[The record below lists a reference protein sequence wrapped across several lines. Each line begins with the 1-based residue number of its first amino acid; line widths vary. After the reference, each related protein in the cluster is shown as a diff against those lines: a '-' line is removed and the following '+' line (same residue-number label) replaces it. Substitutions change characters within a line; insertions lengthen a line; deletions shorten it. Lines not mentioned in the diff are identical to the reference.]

1 MIRQIFLLAF
11 IALAFSWSAP
21 AVAGKYTGP
30 GLAANVVLTDPSLG
44 KGRFTGSFHFDRAGT
59 RYDLNGRKAKL
70 SAIIFN
76 SFNEYL
82 ITVSRRNSVR
92 VNERVGEA
100 LSAQFGDE
108 PCGGFRKSVSLG
120 TESLSGRNIQVW
132 RCEKPKQVLLDAGF
146 RPGIK
151 ETVWYDVG
159 LKHFIRKENNDGVR
173 IELRNIVPG
182 RQSPALFDVPS
193 DFAQLNSSARIADVE
208 APQ

>member
-1 MIRQIFLLAF
+1 MIRQVFFLAVVAMAF
-11 IALAFSWSAP
+11 AWSGP
-21 AVAGKYTGP
+21 ATAGKYTGP
-30 GLAANVVLTDPSLG
+30 GLAAHVVLTDPSLG
-44 KGRFTGSFHFDRAGT
+44 EGRLTGQFHYDRAGT
-59 RYDLNGRKAKL
+59 RFDLHGRKAKL

-82 ITVSRRNSVR
+82 ITVSRRNSIR
-92 VNERVGEA
+92 VDEHVGEA

-108 PCGGFRKSVSLG
+108 PCGGFRSSVSLG
-120 TESLSGRNIQVW
+120 TESLSGRTIQVW
-132 RCEKPKQVLLDAGF
+132 RCEKPRQVLLDAGF

-173 IELRNIVPG
+173 IELRNVVPG
-182 RQSPALFDVPS
+182 RQPPALFDVPS
-193 DFAQLNSSARIADVE
+193 DYAQLNSSARIADVE

>member
-1 MIRQIFLLAF
+1 MIRQVLSLAL
-11 IALAFSWSAP
+11 IAAAVSWSAP

-44 KGRFTGSFHFDRAGT
+44 EGRFTGKFHFDRAGT
-59 RYDLNGRKAKL
+59 RFDLNGRKAKL

-92 VNERVGEA
+92 VDERIGEA

-120 TESLSGRNIQVW
+120 TETLSGRTIQVW
-132 RCEKPKQVLLDAGF
+132 RCERPKQVLLDAGF

-173 IELRNIVPG
+173 IELRNVVPG
-182 RQSPALFDVPS
+182 RQAPALFDVPS
-193 DFAQLNSSARIADVE
+193 DFAQLNNSARIADVE